1 MPVQQRQRRSVA
13 PSPAASSVV
22 SFLHERARLRT
33 APRPHDISLA
43 RCDLKIMDG
52 IHQVAMGAVSVD
64 TVVITKMATA
74 DESSSRRR
82 PMDPLFTLHAGPGHG
97 VVGNV
102 LFGSTE
108 GKDGE
113 KVGVSSAVS
122 SVCFIRD
129 PYSYDDAMRSESSES
144 DDSSDE
150 DDEPLRFRCSQM
162 LLGKEAEAAAKEN
175 AATSAGTSAAAAV
188 CLRGSLMASS
198 HANGCALIWDLGTR
212 RVVSQFADGG
222 SRGPGLAM
230 RRMGDGCVHN
240 DNSQSRVGCHR
251 FFYHSRGKEGL
262 VSVHDTQPN
271 GSIDT
276 LVHYKTRCRTFC
288 AASSCSSGGSEGR
301 HLLALPTRDECTAA
315 VVDIRVDPTS
325 QPVFV
330 IHGAA
335 LAGAASGASEEW
347 RKHGM
352 LTSLS
357 LCGTSS
363 NSETIDW
370 SSSGPILACGM
381 ESGSVFFHDLA
392 MPGRAMMDSQ
402 PEFDGKIAQ
411 RHRPTM
417 GWDDDNSFT
426 YLTPPHCSVSLGRD
440 PVLALDIAASSVS
453 QEEDSR
459 GAVIAV
465 GGCAGD
471 QDDLAAKPLEEQK
484 TVGVIKATFDRSQH
498 DSALK
503 ARIRSRIQTCSIG
516 ENTARG
522 KPGVGTCRFRPDGRM
537 FAVGGWDKRLRV
549 FSRAAGAAPLAL
561 MRAHID
567 SVTAIDWAPDCA
579 TSGILATGSEDGQ
592 IAIWRAFPHTGR
604 QEYSTS

>member
-1 MPVQQRQRRSVA
+1 
-13 PSPAASSVV
+13 
-22 SFLHERARLRT
+22 
-33 APRPHDISLA
+33 
-43 RCDLKIMDG
+43 
-52 IHQVAMGAVSVD
+52 
-64 TVVITKMATA
+64 MATA
-74 DESSSRRR
+74 DESRSRRR

-97 VVGNV
+97 AVGNGV
-102 LFGSTE
+102 LFGSTG

-129 PYSYDDAMRSESSES
+129 PGSYDEAMRSEESSES
-144 DDSSDE
+144 DDDSSD
-150 DDEPLRFRCSQM
+150 DDEPLRFRCSEM
-162 LLGKEAEAAAKEN
+162 LLGKEAEAEAKEN
-175 AATSAGTSAAAAV
+175 AATSAGTSAAAV
-188 CLRGSLMASS
+188 VGLWGSLMASS

-212 RVVSQFADGG
+212 RVVSQFADGV

-230 RRMGDGCVHN
+230 RRMGDGCVDN
-240 DNSQSRVGCHR
+240 GNSQSSVGCHR

-262 VSVHDTQPN
+262 VSVHDTQPD
-271 GSIDT
+271 GSIDAV
-276 LVHYKTRCRTFC
+276 VHYKTRCRTFC

-301 HLLALPTRDECTAA
+301 HLLVLPTRDECTAA

-363 NSETIDW
+363 STTSYSETIDW

-381 ESGSVFFHDLA
+381 ESGSVFFHDLT
-392 MPGRAMMDSQ
+392 MPGRAVMDSQ

-417 GWDDDNSFT
+417 GWDDDNNSFS
-426 YLTPPHCSVSLGRD
+426 YLSPPHCSVSLGKD
-440 PVLALDIAASSVS
+440 PVLALDVAPSSVG
-453 QEEDSR
+453 EEGDCR

-471 QDDLAAKPLEEQK
+471 QDDLATKLLEEQN
-484 TVGVIKATFDRSQH
+484 TVGVVKATFDRSQH

-503 ARIRSRIQTCSIG
+503 ARIRSRLQTCSIG

-522 KPGVGTCRFRPDGRM
+522 KPGVGICRFRPDGRM

-549 FSRAAGAAPLAL
+549 FSRAAGTAPLAL

-579 TSGILATGSEDGQ
+579 TSGIIASGSEDGQ

-604 QEYSTS
+604 QEYSTR